1 MEKFDTQ
8 PSRSPE
14 KLLTKMVLPDATI
27 AEVYGNPETKELE
40 YFFHIDAAGNI
51 LEYTDMHGSE
61 SLRDTLKEHFEERG
75 IALTEQELDT
85 LTQKLFQEK
94 LNHAIDEIDED
105 TATEQ

>member
-1 MEKFDTQ
+1 MEKLDTQ

-14 KLLTKMVLPDATI
+14 KLLTKIVLPDETI

-51 LEYTDMHGSE
+51 LEYTDMHGVE
-61 SLRDTLKEHFEERG
+61 GMREMLKEHFEECG

-85 LTQKLFQEK
+85 LTQKFFQK
-94 LNHAIDEIDED
+94 RLNQEIDDIDEN
-105 TATEQ
+105 TATEH